1 MAQQPTAPA
10 PVPGKMVKM
19 ALTDRTT
26 IYNSYMSFLN
36 NGGVFIASDDAFEMG
51 DEVLLVLEIG
61 DALERFPL
69 KTKVC
74 WINPKRG
81 SSTRPRGVGLAFDNS
96 DVAKNARHLIENN
109 LAGLLDLPRATYTI

>member
-1 MAQQPTAPA
+1 MAQQPPA
-10 PVPGKMVKM
+10 VPGKMVKM

-36 NGGVFIASDDAFEMG
+36 NGGVFIASDDTFEMG
-51 DEVLLVLEIG
+51 EEVLLVLEIG
-61 DALERFPL
+61 EALDRFPL

-74 WINPKRG
+74 WINPQRG
-81 SSTRPRGVGLAFDNS
+81 GSTRPRGVGLAFDGS
-96 DVAKNARHLIENN
+96 DVAKNAKHLIENN